1 MKRDHLR
8 FDAND
13 SPPLYMC
20 IVMALTHVLL
30 IFDGI
35 IFIPNVLGKTAGI
48 PSTTLQFITFGA
60 ILVSALFT
68 FVQSRHSFGIGAG
81 FILFTGSYSAFLL
94 CSVDA
99 VSMGGLPLLASMSL
113 LTVPL
118 VFLYTFFIRFFRHI
132 ITPAVGGVVILLI
145 AISLVPIGLELWTGN
160 GDAATAHVRLG
171 IGAITVLSLT
181 LLMLFGSTILRLW
194 SPIIAMAA
202 GYGTA
207 WSTGELHFKHALHA
221 AWIGLPPVSAWPGLE
236 TGISGVHI
244 PLLFAFSMAMLASMI
259 ENTGN
264 IMLVQQISQRD
275 FRRVSY
281 YRVQGGLYCD
291 GLSKIAAAL
300 LGTAVPST
308 YCDNLP
314 LIEMTGVAARRVGTF
329 GAVILLGLA
338 FMPKVSGI
346 ILDMPGPVIGGF
358 IIVMAALLF
367 HAGFGL
373 VTMTRLNNQHG
384 LILGL
389 SLMVGLVAES
399 GSFFPG
405 LVPAT
410 LSPLLQNSVAVGGF
424 TAFLLSTLAYVAPK
438 KTLTGV
444 FRADLTELPA
454 LQQLL
459 HTGREKLGLT
469 SDIYNELSLCCEEIF
484 CHMSADDPKDRERK
498 LSVRISKTEDGYF
511 TEIVCGHQMDDINNF
526 AVPESFFNARPEELN
541 QLGLILFSKYA
552 REVKHTEISGY
563 SYISFLI

>member
-1 MKRDHLR
+1 MKRDHLK

-35 IFIPNVLGKTAGI
+35 IFIPNILGKTAGI
-48 PSTTLQFITFGA
+48 PSATLQFITFGA

-160 GDAATAHVRLG
+160 GDAATAHVRPG

-259 ENTGN
+259 ENTGT
-264 IMLVQQISQRD
+264 IMLVQRKKSKGKTGLEFVPVSRACITALICHLRRKKDSQPAH
-275 FRRVSY
+275 
-281 YRVQGGLYCD
+281 G
-291 GLSKIAAAL
+291 
-300 LGTAVPST
+300 
-308 YCDNLP
+308 P
-314 LIEMTGVAARRVGTF
+314 LIHVRLH
-329 GAVILLGLA
+329 I
-338 FMPKVSGI
+338 GI
-346 ILDMPGPVIGGF
+346 ILGQGVEMNTPVTQ
-358 IIVMAALLF
+358 A
-367 HAGFGL
+367 
-373 VTMTRLNNQHG
+373 Q
-384 LILGL
+384 
-389 SLMVGLVAES
+389 AE
-399 GSFFPG
+399 
-405 LVPAT
+405 
-410 LSPLLQNSVAVGGF
+410 
-424 TAFLLSTLAYVAPK
+424 
-438 KTLTGV
+438 
-444 FRADLTELPA
+444 
-454 LQQLL
+454 
-459 HTGREKLGLT
+459 
-469 SDIYNELSLCCEEIF
+469 
-484 CHMSADDPKDRERK
+484 
-498 LSVRISKTEDGYF
+498 
-511 TEIVCGHQMDDINNF
+511 
-526 AVPESFFNARPEELN
+526 
-541 QLGLILFSKYA
+541 
-552 REVKHTEISGY
+552 
-563 SYISFLI
+563 